1 MLAVNCSVVLD
12 LYPIGYE
19 SSNLHETPNLK
30 KIILP
35 KSRNYLQKQETIGNK
50 FYPTSKK
57 MKNLIEIKREKNS
70 RNLTKRPPQRKLLLK
85 NHRAEF
91 DTV

>member
-19 SSNLHETPNLK
+19 SSTLHETPNLK

-70 RNLTKRPPQRKLLLK
+70 RNLTKRPPQKITFEKSQSRI
-85 NHRAEF
+85 
-91 DTV
+91 

>member
-19 SSNLHETPNLK
+19 SSTLHETPNLK

-50 FYPTSKK
+50 FYPTSRK
-57 MKNLIEIKREKNS
+57 MKNLIEITREKKQSQSYETSTSKKITFEKSQS
-70 RNLTKRPPQRKLLLK
+70 RI
-85 NHRAEF
+85 
-91 DTV
+91 

>member
-12 LYPIGYE
+12 LRDQTGYE
-19 SSNLHETPNLK
+19 SSTLHETPNLK

-35 KSRNYLQKQETIGNK
+35 KSRNYLQKQQTIGNK

-57 MKNLIEIKREKNS
+57 IKNLIAIKREKKTVAIL
-70 RNLTKRPPQRKLLLK
+70 RNVHLK
-85 NHRAEF
+85 ENYF
-91 DTV
+91 

>member
-12 LYPIGYE
+12 LRDQTGYE
-19 SSNLHETPNLK
+19 SSTLHETPNLK
-30 KIILP
+30 KIIIP

-70 RNLTKRPPQRKLLLK
+70 RNLTKRPPQKITFEKSQSRI
-85 NHRAEF
+85 
-91 DTV
+91 

>member
-12 LYPIGYE
+12 LRDQTGYE
-19 SSNLHETPNLK
+19 SSTLHETPNLK
-30 KIILP
+30 KIIIP

-57 MKNLIEIKREKNS
+57 MKNLIEIKREKKQS
-70 RNLTKRPPQRKLLLK
+70 QSYETSTSKKITFKTQS
-85 NHRAEF
+85 
-91 DTV
+91 